1 MSHHLAATILAM
13 TIYLAASA
21 AAAEAPLPPVS
32 GPAMP
37 AVEPV
42 KGEDGIYHQSWFVQ
56 SFLDLREDHSEAKAA
71 GKKLA
76 IVFEQRGCIYCIK
89 MHTDVL
95 SRRYIND
102 YVAANFR
109 IVQLN
114 LWGDREVTDFDGK
127 KLSEK
132 KLAERWAVL
141 FTPSIVFIK
150 PDLAGLEGKWGPP
163 MEIARM
169 QLGILE
175 GTFYD
180 MFAWIGTG
188 SYATDPSFQRF
199 HIERAKQRDA
209 LAANS
214 ANPDSRRASET
225 SPSRP

>member
-1 MSHHLAATILAM
+1 MSRHLATTILAM
-13 TIYLAASA
+13 TIFSA
-21 AAAEAPLPPVS
+21 TSATAVDPLLPPVS
-32 GPAMP
+32 GPALP

-56 SFLDLREDHSEAKAA
+56 SFLDLREDHAEARAA
-71 GKKLA
+71 GRKLA
-76 IVFEQRGCIYCIK
+76 IVIEQRGCIYCIK

-114 LWGDREVTDFDGK
+114 LWGDREVTDFDGT

-163 MEIARM
+163 IEIARM

-188 SYATDPSFQRF
+188 SYVTDPSFQRF
-199 HIERAKQRDA
+199 HIGRAKQRDA
-209 LAANS
+209 LS
-214 ANPDSRRASET
+214 ANGLKPDSSRASET
-225 SPSRP
+225 SPSKP